1 MKIAMFLGDSE
12 TKRGKGLK
20 STPSGLELMSPE

>member
-12 TKRGKGLK
+12 SKRGKGLK
-20 STPSGLELMSPE
+20 NIPSGLELMSPD

>member
-12 TKRGKGLK
+12 NKRGKRFNNIPL
-20 STPSGLELMSPE
+20 GLEFMAPD